1 MRPANVGGD
10 FEMIEFVDK
19 VKPFI
24 EMIAWVGTLITV
36 ITLLIVNRT
45 KIKNWQDNRRER
57 SRKLDDLIS
66 NATELQETHK
76 MLAELIEA
84 ATRTTES
91 VTTLAKTVE
100 ETIAHN
106 KRQDAELERSRN
118 QRRVHDIALF
128 ALVDTAAQNGHDG
141 AITEA
146 RKVMLEHLQEVAHEP
161 VYKGEC

>member
-1 MRPANVGGD
+1 M
-10 FEMIEFVDK
+10 
-19 VKPFI
+19 
-24 EMIAWVGTLITV
+24 
-36 ITLLIVNRT
+36 
-45 KIKNWQDNRRER
+45 
-57 SRKLDDLIS
+57 
-66 NATELQETHK
+66 
-76 MLAELIEA
+76 
-84 ATRTTES
+84 
-91 VTTLAKTVE
+91 TTLAKTVE